1 MLQKIRFFD
10 NKDPKLSLSELLSGW
25 QYSNLFIWPSM
36 WTRLEHAHCLE
47 TINNMWFLFVC
58 TRHEEESSLLILV
71 DAIHF
76 LKHCPLVSVADKRYI
91 YLFPF
96 QFITWTACFPGSD
109 TGRIEMR
116 FLSTVPWCLLQLSNH
131 SPFIKHMFYY
141 LSRLLCW
148 IRNGENRNTI
158 LKHRPLVSP
167 PAK

>member
-1 MLQKIRFFD
+1 MPSPKKCIKILV
-10 NKDPKLSLSELLSGW
+10 NKLNKEKDTIHFTKKSHTS
-25 QYSNLFIWPSM
+25 I
-36 WTRLEHAHCLE
+36 TVICLP
-47 TINNMWFLFVC
+47 TYFLYMHVPV
-58 TRHEEESSLLILV
+58 SLILV
-71 DAIHF
+71 DSMHF

-96 QFITWTACFPGSD
+96 QFITWTACFSGSD

-131 SPFIKHMFYY
+131 SPLIKHMMFYY

-148 IRNGENRNTI
+148 IRHGENQNTI